1 MTHSQYPENSPSP
14 EVRIDSGVLSGLPFP
29 NNTRAFLGIPYA
41 APPIGD
47 LRWRPPQRPESWEN
61 VRPAVKF
68 GPSSL
73 QFPLPEN
80 SIYQG
85 GESEFSEDCLY
96 LNIYTGSGGDNRPVL
111 VWFHFGAFIFG
122 SSSNPVYDGT
132 NLAREGLTVVTVN
145 YRLGRLGFLA
155 HPELSDES
163 SHKTSGNYGIMDQIA
178 ALEWVRRNI
187 KAFGG
192 DPNNVTIGGASA
204 GGASVHILRSSPLAK
219 GLFSKAIC
227 ESGPG
232 VAPALDGHGH
242 LAAYTTLA
250 SGEMAGVEL
259 LAAVGA
265 SSIAEL
271 RRIPA
276 ETIMA
281 ASLPRAEGQWKSDMW
296 HASTSL
302 SMFDT
307 SNPIVDGYVL
317 PESPLAT
324 LLSGRMSDVPLLA
337 GNSLDE
343 ATSLPY
349 LDSLVEYRAYAK
361 ETFGEQ
367 EEEFLR
373 LYPATT
379 DSEVRSACFNLLADQ
394 VFVWPTWSSAEL
406 QAIKMSSPAWY
417 YRFARAPPIAG
428 EVAES
433 KSAGAFHCAGVPY
446 AFGNLNNW
454 KNWDWTDADRA
465 LSKSIL
471 ETWVRFI
478 TSGNPNATEMDSPTW
493 PPLSSTG
500 RNIRIWDLEPR
511 IEVLESRFDQMSAF
525 WKAHY
530 GVNKHLS
537 AQ

>member
-1 MTHSQYPENSPSP
+1 MTHSQYPNNSPSP
-14 EVRIDSGVLSGLPFP
+14 EVTIDSGVLSGLLFP

-41 APPIGD
+41 APPVGD
-47 LRWRPPQRPESWEN
+47 LRWRPPQRPEAWEN

-80 SIYQG
+80 SIYHG

-96 LNIYTGSGGDNRPVL
+96 LNIYTGSDGDNRPVL

-122 SSSNPVYDGT
+122 SSSNPLYDGT
-132 NLAREGLTVVTVN
+132 NFATEGLTVVTVN

-155 HPELSDES
+155 HPALSDES
-163 SHKTSGNYGIMDQIA
+163 SHKASGNYGIMDQIA

-250 SGEMAGVEL
+250 SGEKAGVEL

-265 SSIAEL
+265 PSIAEL
-271 RRIPA
+271 RKMPA
-276 ETIMA
+276 KTIMA
-281 ASLPRAEGQWKSDMW
+281 TYLPRAKGQWKSEMW

-302 SMFDT
+302 SLFDT
-307 SNPIVDGYVL
+307 ANPIVDGYVL
-317 PESPLAT
+317 PESPLTT
-324 LLSGRMSDVPLLA
+324 LLSGRMADVPFLA
-337 GNSLDE
+337 GNSVDE
-343 ATSLPY
+343 ATSLPH
-349 LDSLVEYRAYAK
+349 LDSLADYRTYAK
-361 ETFGEQ
+361 DTFGEQ

-373 LYPATT
+373 LYPAAAN
-379 DSEVRSACFNLLADQ
+379 SEVRFACLNLLGDQ
-394 VFVWPTWSSAEL
+394 IFVWPTWFSAEI
-406 QAIKMSSPAWY
+406 QAAMMSSPVWY
-417 YRFARAPPIAG
+417 YRFTRAPPIAR
-428 EVAES
+428 ETAEGN
-433 KSAGAFHCAGVPY
+433 SAGVFHCAGVPY

-465 LSKSIL
+465 LSKDIL
-471 ETWVRFI
+471 ETWVRFM
-478 TSGNPNATEMDSPTW
+478 TSGNPNATDIGSGTW
-493 PPLSSTG
+493 PALSST
-500 RNIRIWDLEPR
+500 RNKIKIWDFEPR
-511 IEVLESRFDQMSAF
+511 IEVVGSRFDQMSAF
-525 WKAHY
+525 WEAHY

-537 AQ
+537 TQ

>member
-1 MTHSQYPENSPSP
+1 MADSQHPNDSSSHEI
-14 EVRIDSGVLSGLPFP
+14 RIDSGVLSGLNSP
-29 NNTRAFLGIPYA
+29 NNTKAFLGIPYA
-41 APPIGD
+41 APPVGD

-61 VRPAVKF
+61 VRPAVNF

-80 SIYQG
+80 SIYNG
-85 GESEFSEDCLY
+85 GEFEFNEDCLY
-96 LNIYTGSGGDNRPVL
+96 LNVYTGSGDNRPVL

-122 SSSNPVYDGT
+122 SSSNPLYDGT
-132 NLAREGLTVVTVN
+132 NFASEGVTVVTVN

-163 SHKTSGNYGIMDQIA
+163 DHKTSGNYGVMDQIA
-178 ALEWVRRNI
+178 ALEWVQRNI

-192 DPNNVTIGGASA
+192 NPDNVTIGGASA

-232 VAPALDGHGH
+232 VAPALHGHGH

-250 SGEMAGVEL
+250 SGEKAGVEL

-271 RRIPA
+271 RKMPA
-276 ETIMA
+276 KTIMA
-281 ASLPRAEGQWKSDMW
+281 TYLPRAKGPWKSEAW

-302 SMFDT
+302 SLFDT
-307 SNPIVDGYVL
+307 ANPIVDGHVL

-324 LLSGRMSDVPLLA
+324 LLSGKMADVPFLA
-337 GNSLDE
+337 GNSVDE
-343 ATSLPY
+343 ATSLPH
-349 LDSLVEYRAYAK
+349 LESLAEYHAYAK

-367 EEEFLR
+367 EKEFLR
-373 LYPATT
+373 AYSAAT
-379 DSEVRSACFNLLADQ
+379 DSDVRNACSNLLGDQ
-394 VFVWPTWSSAEL
+394 VFVWPTWISAEL
-406 QAIKMSSPAWY
+406 QATKMSSPVWY
-417 YRFARAPPIAG
+417 YRFARAPPVSSEA
-428 EVAES
+428 AEA
-433 KSAGAFHCAGVPY
+433 KSAGVFHCAGVPY
-446 AFGNLNNW
+446 AFGNLDKW

-471 ETWVRFI
+471 DTWVRFV
-478 TSGNPNATEMDSPTW
+478 TSGDPNVTGTDSRAW
-493 PPLSSTG
+493 PALSSTG
-500 RNIRIWDLEPR
+500 NEIKIWDIEPR
-511 IEVLESRFDQMSAF
+511 IGVLESRFEQMSRF

-537 AQ
+537 TQ